1 MGSQDKTPA
10 GIGLL
15 FDTNVQTSVRNKGAK
30 PVRPFNNA
38 DPILVQNVQ
47 KPSRL
52 DILLVAQAVQ
62 IHMKNGYVAY
72 IFMLEGKRGA

>member
-1 MGSQDKTPA
+1 MNLRF
-10 GIGLL
+10 LL
-15 FDTNVQTSVRNKGAK
+15 DTNVQTNVRGMGAK

-38 DPILVQNVQ
+38 DPILAQNI
-47 KPSRL
+47 KKASRL

-62 IHMKNGYVAY
+62 IHMKNGHVAH